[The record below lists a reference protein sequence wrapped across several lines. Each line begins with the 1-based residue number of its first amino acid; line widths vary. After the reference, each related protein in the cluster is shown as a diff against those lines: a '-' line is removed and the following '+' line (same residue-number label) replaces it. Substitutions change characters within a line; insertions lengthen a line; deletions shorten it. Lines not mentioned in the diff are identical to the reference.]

1 MKTLAFS
8 PLPSALPCL
17 EMRRPVS
24 YFSDITHNTELSQR
38 TSQTSRI
45 SGVPPSRY
53 GHEGL
58 KLIKAS
64 KAATRAVEPPRDRSE
79 VSERP
84 EKNQKYSCLLTRA
97 ELKAIIAKQLG

>member
-1 MKTLAFS
+1 MKTLAFPHFHPRCLVLKCADP
-8 PLPSALPCL
+8 PLTFQTSLTFKLP
-17 EMRRPVS
+17 
-24 YFSDITHNTELSQR
+24 QR

-58 KLIKAS
+58 QLNKAS
-64 KAATRAVEPPRDRSE
+64 KAATRVVEHPRDRSE

-97 ELKAIIAKQLG
+97 ELKAIIAKRLG